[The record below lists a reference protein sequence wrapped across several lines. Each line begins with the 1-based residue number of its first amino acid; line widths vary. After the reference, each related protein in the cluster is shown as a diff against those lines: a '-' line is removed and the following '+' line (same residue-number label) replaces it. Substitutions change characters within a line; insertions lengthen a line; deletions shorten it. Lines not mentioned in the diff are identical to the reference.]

1 MPVIAMTREMGS
13 LGKDV
18 ALGLAEALDLEIVH
32 HEVVEHHLAD
42 KARLSASAVHRFLE
56 GGSGIR
62 ERWKVRTHWAALYT
76 AEEVCELAARGNVVI
91 RGWGATHVLRP
102 VPHVVCVRVCAPLD
116 VRTRVLMQRLG
127 IDDETTARKEIK
139 RNDAA
144 HARSILELFGA
155 DWQDPALYDLV
166 LNTERV
172 PIEQCVEQ
180 IRGLATSPPFQESE
194 ASREVFADVRLGAY
208 VRAALRECPET
219 RSTELIVDVA
229 VSARTGHVTLK
240 GFVASDDLRI
250 AAERVVSGVTG
261 VTSVSN
267 QLVRMRIYD

>member
-18 ALGLAEALDLEIVH
+18 ALGLAEALDLAIVH

-42 KARLSASAVHRFLE
+42 KVHLSASAVHRFLE
-56 GGSGIR
+56 GGSGIL
-62 ERWKVRTHWAALYT
+62 ERWKVRRRWTALYT
-76 AEEVCELAARGNVVI
+76 AEEICELAASGNVVI

-102 VPHVVCVRVCAPLD
+102 VPHVVCARVCAPLD
-116 VRTRVLMQRLG
+116 FRTRVLMQRLG
-127 IDDETTARKEIK
+127 IDDESAARKEIE

-144 HARSILELFGA
+144 HARSILQLFGA
-155 DWQDPALYDLV
+155 DWQDPVLYDLV

-172 PIEQCVEQ
+172 PVEHCVEQ
-180 IRGLATSPPFQESE
+180 IRRLVESAPFQETE
-194 ASREVFADVRLGAY
+194 ASREVLADVRLGAY
-208 VRAALRECPET
+208 VRAALRECSET
-219 RSTELIVDVA
+219 RSSDLIVDVA

-240 GFVASDDLRI
+240 GFAASDDLKV
-250 AAERVVSGVTG
+250 AAQRVVSDVSG